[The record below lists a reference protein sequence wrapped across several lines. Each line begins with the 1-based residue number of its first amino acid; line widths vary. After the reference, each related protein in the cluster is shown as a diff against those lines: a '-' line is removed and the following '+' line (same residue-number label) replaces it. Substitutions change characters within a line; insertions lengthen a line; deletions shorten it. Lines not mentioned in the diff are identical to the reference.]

1 MPQPRPPAIRRR
13 ALTAGALALPFIARP
28 AHAAV
33 TWTVFTQQLNPASTV
48 VRGLR
53 RMSDQ
58 VRDRTRGG
66 LLLNIRTAGLL
77 PIDANQVLEAVT
89 TGRAEMGDDANY
101 AATITPAAVMRLPL
115 LATSPE
121 EWDKIAAVV
130 RPVLERALEARG
142 MVLLAHYRS
151 AMQLFWSRQR
161 ASGFAD
167 IARQKL
173 RVLSLEQGEFVRQYG
188 GVHLVTST
196 VEAGEALAQNK
207 LDGTFGTAAMAGRL
221 WKSWLKHVYLA
232 GPNYND
238 AVIVVQ
244 REALER
250 LPEGVP
256 AILRAAADDAAT
268 WLARSQDAEEQ
279 QVMRQLSTEG
289 LNVSLTNRAEV
300 LEGIARV
307 PAYWDSW
314 VRLRGP
320 ETEPL
325 LASIRQTLDR

>member
-1 MPQPRPPAIRRR
+1 MPPTRRR
-13 ALTAGALALPFIARP
+13 LLAATAGGALALPFLPRR

-58 VRDRTRGG
+58 VRDRSRGA

-77 PIDANQVLEAVT
+77 PIDANAVLDAVA
-89 TGRAEMGDDANY
+89 TGRAEMGDDGSY

-115 LATSPE
+115 LATNPE
-121 EWDKIAAVV
+121 EWDKTAAVV
-130 RPVLERALEARG
+130 RPALVQALEARG
-142 MVLLAHYRS
+142 MLLLAHYRS

-161 ASGFAD
+161 AAGFAD

-173 RVLSLEQGEFVRQYG
+173 RVLSLEQAEFVRQYG

-207 LDGTFGTAAMAGRL
+207 LDGTFGTASMAGRL

-238 AVIVVQ
+238 AVIVAS
-244 REALER
+244 REAMER

-256 AILRAAADDAAT
+256 AVLRAAAEDAAT
-268 WLARSQDAEEQ
+268 WLARNQDAEEQ

-289 LNVSLTNRAEV
+289 LNVSLTNRSEL
-300 LEGIARV
+300 LEGIARI
-307 PAYWDSW
+307 PAFWDSW
-314 VRLRGP
+314 VRLRGAD
-320 ETEPL
+320 TEAL
-325 LASIRQTLDR
+325 LAAIRQTLDR